1 MLHTGT
7 ISVLLRVRCCEALK
21 TPLVGVLRRNPAI
34 TQLLAVTSSLS
45 PPPSP
50 APQPPEVSRKLV
62 VSLRDTD
69 CVPAGVIRAYV
80 SELYQEVYDAA
91 CAASRPDLDVRV
103 LLPSLGASGCAGSAA
118 ANGDAS
124 AAGSAAAGSAPSPFT
139 FNHGPPPPESYGGGG
154 GSGQPHLEGRDFTV
168 NLVNGW
174 ATREVAEL
182 EPRLEVLFSDEPR
195 GSDRVE
201 TINAG
206 RRLAGYPELKFFSLD
221 SVAGRAYKAE
231 YFYAEDVRADIPTFS
246 SVSGAAP
253 IRQRSRSLWFK
264 CSNRVV

>member
-1 MLHTGT
+1 M
-7 ISVLLRVRCCEALK
+7 
-21 TPLVGVLRRNPAI
+21 
-34 TQLLAVTSSLS
+34 
-45 PPPSP
+45 
-50 APQPPEVSRKLV
+50 SRKLV

-69 CVPAGVIRAYV
+69 CVPAGAVRAYV

-91 CAASRPDLDVRV
+91 CAARRPDLDVRV
-103 LLPSLGASGCAGSAA
+103 LLPPSGASGGVGSAA

-124 AAGSAAAGSAPSPFT
+124 AAGSAAAAGSPPSPFT
-139 FNHGPPPPESYGGGG
+139 SNHGSRPSGSYGGGSG
-154 GSGQPHLEGRDFTV
+154 GGGSSSGQPHLEGREPTAD
-168 NLVNGW
+168 LVNGW

-206 RRLAGYPELKFFSLD
+206 RRLAGHPELKFVSLD
-221 SVAGRAYKAE
+221 SVVNRAYKAE

-246 SVSGAAP
+246 SVSG
-253 IRQRSRSLWFK
+253 SRSPLLLVQQID
-264 CSNRVV
+264 RVV